1 MSFDAWG
8 PRESGGFFLR
18 CTPPV
23 RALYYSGPG
32 APLLAA
38 AASASSY
45 LHLSPSPSCCA
56 RFTESHKAGALIRKA
71 MSAPLSGLENKSDF
85 DLVTDT
91 DKKSEA
97 LVIGTS
103 SLQLL
108 SCLCRMVLACS
119 RLVSGTHAT
128 LNLLSRPPEEALPV
142 P

>member
-1 MSFDAWG
+1 
-8 PRESGGFFLR
+8 
-18 CTPPV
+18 
-23 RALYYSGPG
+23 
-32 APLLAA
+32 
-38 AASASSY
+38 
-45 LHLSPSPSCCA
+45 
-56 RFTESHKAGALIRKA
+56 

-119 RLVSGTHAT
+119 RLVSGTHAHSESFVKAT
-128 LNLLSRPPEEALPV
+128 
-142 P
+142 